1 MKRVRCQECGMS
13 LKYNPGD
20 LIVTC
25 HMCGKKTWITQETI
39 IPSIEDYYD
48 ASDYQCDCDN
58 EVKKDSS
65 QESIFCSNENVSK
78 DSLKD
83 YFKDHF
89 RVVRV
94 GKKNSAPIGIIIF
107 IIFFLIMVFS
117 IIAEILSF
125 N

>member
-58 EVKKDSS
+58 EVKKENP
-65 QESIFCSNENVSK
+65 QESIFCSNESVSK
-78 DSLKD
+78 ESLKD
-83 YFKDHF
+83 YFKDHL
-89 RVVRV
+89 
-94 GKKNSAPIGIIIF
+94 KITKTNNKPNAPIGLFVLIIIF
-107 IIFFLIMVFS
+107 LSIFFS
-117 IIAEILSF
+117 IISTF
-125 N
+125 